1 VNAIKTL
8 LIEIQKYSQFNQNR
22 KRSQFFQSIEPL
34 MFEFFT
40 LVFPFLRSEA
50 SDGIVSQFIETWPL

>member
-1 VNAIKTL
+1 MNAIKTL
-8 LIEIQKYSQFNQNR
+8 LLEIKTHPP

-40 LVFPFLRSEA
+40 LVFPFLRNEA
-50 SDGIVSQFIETWPL
+50 NDGIFFQFIES